1 MSTLKSKKIEK
12 DNIHES
18 VKSTKNPHKHSM
30 NLKPIS
36 AKVRFLASNFAAVI
50 SVTCCFP
57 LELIKTR
64 MQI

>member
-1 MSTLKSKKIEK
+1 MSTVKAKKKE
-12 DNIHES
+12 DREIHES
-18 VKSTKNPHKHSM
+18 IKSTKNPNKPSM

-36 AKVRFLASNFAAVI
+36 AKVRFLASNMAAVI

-57 LELIKTR
+57 LELVKTR